1 LELGELFQR
10 KTQSTD
16 DFVKA
21 ELFNKYFY
29 LVFTKEDM
37 TSFPTLQQSTTISP
51 SLVDCFEFTP
61 ADVYDYLSNIDGSK
75 ACGPDLLPGF
85 LLKHCASSLASPLAY
100 LFNFSMCTG

>member
-1 LELGELFQR
+1 
-10 KTQSTD
+10 
-16 DFVKA
+16 
-21 ELFNKYFY
+21 
-29 LVFTKEDM
+29 M

-100 LFNFSMCTG
+100 LTFPCALAPCLGIGLQQM